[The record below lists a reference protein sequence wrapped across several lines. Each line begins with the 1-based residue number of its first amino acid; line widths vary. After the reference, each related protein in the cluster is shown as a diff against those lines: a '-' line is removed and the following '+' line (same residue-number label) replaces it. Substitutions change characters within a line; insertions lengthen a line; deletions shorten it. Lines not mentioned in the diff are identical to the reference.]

1 MDDKSRIKR
10 TFDDYL
16 AAFRAGD
23 AEACASFYAEDG
35 EYIACG
41 MAPLR
46 GRKAIAGLHREII
59 GAGFTLDTLQT
70 DELIVD
76 GDLAYARQR
85 LEGSGGK
92 ANAMLVL
99 RRAPDGAWLVHA
111 EAEIVG

>member
-1 MDDKSRIKR
+1 MDDKSRIMR
-10 TFDDYL
+10 IFDGYL

-23 AEACASFYAEDG
+23 ADVCGSFYAEDS

-46 GRKAIAGLHREII
+46 GRKAIADLHREIF
-59 GAGFTLDTLQT
+59 GAGFTLDALHT

-76 GDLAYARQR
+76 GDLAYVRQR

-92 ANAMLVL
+92 TNAMLVL
-99 RRAPDGAWLVHA
+99 RRAPDGTWLVQA
-111 EAEIVG
+111 EAEISG